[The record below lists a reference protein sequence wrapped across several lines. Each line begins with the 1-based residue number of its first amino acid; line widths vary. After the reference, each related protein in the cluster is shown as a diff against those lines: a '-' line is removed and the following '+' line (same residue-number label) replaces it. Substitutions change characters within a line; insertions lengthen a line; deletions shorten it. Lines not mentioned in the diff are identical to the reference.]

1 MIKNGLKYLALSLV
15 SAVIPF
21 MVLTSPQLAKA
32 SITSDPINGS
42 PSSKIE
48 ACKALNDGNDCNA
61 AGGETIQ
68 NVIKVVLNILSIISA
83 IIAVIML
90 IIGGVKYI
98 TSQGDSG
105 AVSSAKNTIIYA
117 CVGLVIVAMS
127 QFLVKFV
134 LTKTNNS
141 SNSTPAASTPATP
154 AAKTPTGTPTVR
166 TCTATDYAN
175 GTTSTCTPPPTCSTS
190 QPYTNQPGCVA
201 PTPTKPKP
209 CTGDPTYC
217 PVN

>member
-15 SAVIPF
+15 SAVMSF

-32 SITSDPINGS
+32 SITSDPNNGS

-98 TSQGDSG
+98 TSQGDSN
-105 AVSSAKNTIIYA
+105 AITSAKNTIIYA
-117 CVGLVIVAMS
+117 CVGLVVVAMS

-141 SNSTPAASTPATP
+141 SNATTTTSTPAVKTPVTTPTNGSCGGGGGAFNACPTPSCAGSGGSFSTTCPATP
-154 AAKTPTGTPTVR
+154 SITPSNPAACKG
-166 TCTATDYAN
+166 N
-175 GTTSTCTPPPTCSTS
+175 S
-190 QPYTNQPGCVA
+190 
-201 PTPTKPKP
+201 
-209 CTGDPTYC
+209 C
-217 PVN
+217 PQ